1 MATPDP
7 SSDNR
12 PPEPSREGNPGYGSY
27 GNYGQGQGQ
36 GYGQGYGAYGAGNYR
51 GGNYGYG
58 NNAGY
63 GKGGAGESNPIQNY
77 LLMLRERYWWILL
90 SVLVF
95 LTLSLLNTYNVV
107 PEYRATGRLRVFRLA
122 PNINGGSSAADDN
135 FKIVSNDDF
144 FTAIEA
150 MRSANII
157 EGVSKRLTTAERKQ
171 VLEPYQAGNIFSGPL
186 TEQEVFARQR
196 GINPQRQTLVINVDF
211 THPNRDLARQVARI
225 FCESIKKYSED
236 DRLMVTNPLIEKARI
251 EIETLEDKV
260 RRLNEQKNN
269 LIKNQKL
276 LSIAK
281 DTNTLTAER
290 SVLVRDREETRKQI
304 DENEILVLVI
314 ASYEAEGRPVGDIP
328 QIRADSDVAAA
339 QTAISSSKIRVSQM
353 TETYTDQH
361 PKLVAERE
369 ALKQLERQLKEATTQ
384 AIKSRRSSLDNA
396 KARHEAILRN
406 LLAKEEEISRLQAA
420 NVDLERVDKEIRAN
434 EEFLGRMKLS
444 YEEAK
449 LRSSTSGTSTSISI
463 LDAPSVSDKPI
474 NKNYYFSAL
483 VGVGSGLLFGVV
495 LIIVIGT
502 LDDRIKSAKDVEGS
516 LGLPLIGTI
525 PRATVTSGPDR
536 ALLARQDKD
545 RIATEAVRS
554 IYSALK
560 VNPAVS
566 KARVFLVTSTRP
578 SEGKTFVATNLA
590 LLFAQHSERVLVI
603 DADLRL
609 PNVGPSLGFTGD
621 GGLSK
626 WFNSEMALDEAIV
639 RDVAPGLDV
648 LPVGLSCKN
657 PTQVINNPKFL
668 AMIEELKGR
677 YDRIFIDSP
686 PIGAVSDALHLLPKA
701 DGVIYVVRYNV
712 VNTRNA
718 VSCLSRLRDAHAPL
732 LGVVLNSMSIRMAS
746 AYTDSYDSSYRKY
759 YVDEPRG
766 SADSDSTKS

>member
-1 MATPDP
+1 MSTPEP

-12 PPEPSREGNPGYGSY
+12 PPEPARGGNRGYGSYGSY
-27 GNYGQGQGQ
+27 GNYG
-36 GYGQGYGAYGAGNYR
+36 AGN
-51 GGNYGYG
+51 GGYGYG
-58 NNAGY
+58 NY
-63 GKGGAGESNPIQNY
+63 GASSRGGAGESNPIQGY

-90 SVLVF
+90 STLVF
-95 LTLSLLNTYNVV
+95 LTLSLLNTYNTV

-122 PNINGGSSAADDN
+122 PTINGGSSAADDN

-144 FTAIEA
+144 FTAVEA

-157 EGVSKRLTTAERKQ
+157 EGVSRRLTTDERKL

-186 TEQEVFARQR
+186 TEQEVFAKQR

-211 THPNRDLARQVARI
+211 THPNRDLARQVARL
-225 FCESIKKYSED
+225 FCDSIKKYSED
-236 DRLMVTNPLIEKARI
+236 DRLMVTNPLVEKARI

-260 RRLNEQKNN
+260 RRLYEQKND
-269 LIKNQKL
+269 LIKDQKL

-281 DTNTLTAER
+281 DTNTLTTER
-290 SVLVRDREETRKQI
+290 SVLVKDREETRKQI
-304 DENEILVLVI
+304 DENEILVSVI
-314 ASYEAEGRPVGDIP
+314 ASYEKEGRPLGDIP
-328 QIRADSDVAAA
+328 QIRADSDVAAT
-339 QTAISSSKIRVSQM
+339 QTAISASKIRVSQM
-353 TETYTDQH
+353 VETYTDQH

-369 ALKQLERQLKEATTQ
+369 ALKQLDNQLKEAVGQ
-384 AIKSRRSSLDNA
+384 AIKSRRSALENA
-396 KARHEAILRN
+396 KARLEAILRN
-406 LLAKEEEISRLQAA
+406 LLAKEEEFSKLQAA
-420 NVDLERVDKEIRAN
+420 NVELERVDKDIKAS

-463 LDAPSVSDKPI
+463 LDQPSVSDKPI
-474 NKNYYFSAL
+474 NKNYYFNAL
-483 VGVGSGLLFGVV
+483 VGMGSGLLFGVV

-516 LGLPLIGTI
+516 LGLSLIGTV
-525 PRATVTSGPDR
+525 PRVANTSGPDR
-536 ALLARQDKD
+536 ALLARQDND
-545 RIATEAVRS
+545 RIATEAIRS

-578 SEGKTFVATNLA
+578 SEGKTFVVTNLA
-590 LLFAQHSERVLVI
+590 LIFAQHSERVLVI

-626 WFNSEMALDEAIV
+626 WFNAEMTLDEAIV
-639 RDVAPGLDV
+639 RDVAPGMDV

-668 AMIEELKGR
+668 AMIDELRGR

-686 PIGAVSDALHLLPKA
+686 PIGAVSDALHLLPKV
-701 DGVIYVVRYNV
+701 DGVIYVVRYNT
-712 VNTRNA
+712 VNLRNA
-718 VSCLSRLRDAHAPL
+718 TSCLARLREAQAPM
-732 LGVVLNSMSIRMAS
+732 LGVVLNAMSLRMAS
-746 AYTDSYDSSYRKY
+746 AYTDTYDSSYRKY

-766 SADSDSTKS
+766 PSGAGSAKS

>member
-1 MATPDP
+1 MPNPDP
-7 SSDNR
+7 LSDNR
-12 PPEPSREGNPGYGSY
+12 PPEPARGGNRGYGSYGSY
-27 GNYGQGQGQ
+27 GNYG
-36 GYGQGYGAYGAGNYR
+36 AGN
-51 GGNYGYG
+51 GGYGYG
-58 NNAGY
+58 NSGAYNR
-63 GKGGAGESNPIQNY
+63 GGAGEGNPIHNY
-77 LLMLRERYWWILL
+77 LLMLRERYWWVLL
-90 SVLVF
+90 STLVF
-95 LTLSLLNTYNVV
+95 LTLSLLNTYNTV

-122 PNINGGSSAADDN
+122 PTINGGSSAADDN

-144 FTAIEA
+144 FTAVEA

-157 EGVSKRLTTAERKQ
+157 EGVSKRLTADERKL
-171 VLEPYQAGNIFSGPL
+171 VLAPYQGGNIFSGPL
-186 TEQEVFARQR
+186 TDQEVFAKQR

-211 THPNRDLARQVARI
+211 THPNRDLARQVARH
-225 FCESIKKYSED
+225 FCDAIKKYSED

-260 RRLNEQKNN
+260 RRLYEQKND

-281 DTNTLTAER
+281 DTNTLTTER
-290 SVLVRDREETRKQI
+290 SVLVKDREETRKQI
-304 DENEILVLVI
+304 DENEILVSVI
-314 ASYEAEGRPVGDIP
+314 ASYEKEGRPLGDIP
-328 QIRADSDVAAA
+328 QIRADSDVAAT
-339 QTAISSSKIRVSQM
+339 QTAISASKIRVSQM
-353 TETYTDQH
+353 IETYTDQH

-369 ALKQLERQLKEATTQ
+369 ALKQLDNQLKEAVSQ
-384 AIKSRRSSLDNA
+384 AIKSRRSSLENA
-396 KARHEAILRN
+396 KARLEAILRN
-406 LLAKEEEISRLQAA
+406 LLAKEEEFSKLQAA
-420 NVDLERVDKEIRAN
+420 NVELERVDKDIKAS

-463 LDAPSVSDKPI
+463 LDQPSVSDKPI
-474 NKNYYFSAL
+474 NKNYYFNAL

-495 LIIVIGT
+495 LIVVIGT
-502 LDDRIKSAKDVEGS
+502 LDSRIKSAKDVEDS
-516 LGLPLIGTI
+516 LGLPLIGTV
-525 PRATVTSGPDR
+525 PRVANVSGPDR

-590 LLFAQHSERVLVI
+590 LIFAQHSERVLII

-626 WFNSEMALDEAIV
+626 WFNGEMSIDEAIV
-639 RDVAPGLDV
+639 HDVSPGLDV

-668 AMIEELKGR
+668 AMIDELRGR

-686 PIGAVSDALHLLPKA
+686 PIGAVSDALHLLPKI
-701 DGVIYVVRYNV
+701 DGVLYVVRYNT
-712 VNTRNA
+712 VNLRNA
-718 VSCLSRLRDAHAPL
+718 TSCLARLREAQAPL
-732 LGVVLNSMSIRMAS
+732 LGVVLNAMSLRMAS
-746 AYTDSYDSSYRKY
+746 AYTDTYDSSYRKY

-766 SADSDSTKS
+766 QSGAGSEKS

>member
-1 MATPDP
+1 MATPEP

-12 PPEPSREGNPGYGSY
+12 PPEPARGGNRGYGSYGSY
-27 GNYGQGQGQ
+27 GNYG
-36 GYGQGYGAYGAGNYR
+36 AGN
-51 GGNYGYG
+51 GGYGYG
-58 NNAGY
+58 NSGAYNR
-63 GKGGAGESNPIQNY
+63 GGAGEGNPIHNY
-77 LLMLRERYWWILL
+77 LLMLRERYWWVLL
-90 SVLVF
+90 STLVF
-95 LTLSLLNTYNVV
+95 LTLSLLNTYNTV

-122 PNINGGSSAADDN
+122 PTINGGSSAADDN

-144 FTAIEA
+144 FTAVEA

-157 EGVSKRLTTAERKQ
+157 EGVSKRLTADERKL
-171 VLEPYQAGNIFSGPL
+171 VLAPYQGGNIFSGPL
-186 TEQEVFARQR
+186 TDQEVFAKQR

-211 THPNRDLARQVARI
+211 THPNRDLARQVARH
-225 FCESIKKYSED
+225 FCDAIKKYSED

-260 RRLNEQKNN
+260 RRLYEQKND

-281 DTNTLTAER
+281 DTNTLTTER
-290 SVLVRDREETRKQI
+290 SVLVKDREETRKQI
-304 DENEILVLVI
+304 DENEILVSVI
-314 ASYEAEGRPVGDIP
+314 ASYEKEGRPLGDIP
-328 QIRADSDVAAA
+328 QIRADSDVAAT
-339 QTAISSSKIRVSQM
+339 QTAISASKIRVSQM
-353 TETYTDQH
+353 IETYTDQH

-369 ALKQLERQLKEATTQ
+369 ALKQLDNQLKEAVSQ
-384 AIKSRRSSLDNA
+384 AIKSRRSSLENA
-396 KARHEAILRN
+396 KARLEAILRN
-406 LLAKEEEISRLQAA
+406 LLAKEEEFSKLQAA
-420 NVDLERVDKEIRAN
+420 NVELERVDKDIKAS

-463 LDAPSVSDKPI
+463 LDQPSVSDKPI
-474 NKNYYFSAL
+474 NKNYYFNAL

-495 LIIVIGT
+495 LIVVIGT
-502 LDDRIKSAKDVEGS
+502 LDSRIKSAKDVEDS
-516 LGLPLIGTI
+516 LGLPLIGTV
-525 PRATVTSGPDR
+525 PRVANVSGPDR

-590 LLFAQHSERVLVI
+590 LIFAQHSERVLII

-626 WFNSEMALDEAIV
+626 WFNGEMSIDEAIV
-639 RDVAPGLDV
+639 HDVASGLDV

-657 PTQVINNPKFL
+657 PTQVINNPKVL
-668 AMIEELKGR
+668 AMIDELRGR

-686 PIGAVSDALHLLPKA
+686 PIGAVSDALHLLPKI
-701 DGVIYVVRYNV
+701 DGVLYVVRYNT
-712 VNTRNA
+712 VNLRNA
-718 VSCLSRLRDAHAPL
+718 TSCLARLREAQAPL
-732 LGVVLNSMSIRMAS
+732 LGVVLNAMSLRMAS
-746 AYTDSYDSSYRKY
+746 AYTDTYDSSYRKY

-766 SADSDSTKS
+766 QSDAGSAKS

>member
-1 MATPDP
+1 MATPEP

-12 PPEPSREGNPGYGSY
+12 PPEPARGGNRGYGSYGSY
-27 GNYGQGQGQ
+27 GNYG
-36 GYGQGYGAYGAGNYR
+36 AGN
-51 GGNYGYG
+51 GGYGYG
-58 NNAGY
+58 NYGGY
-63 GKGGAGESNPIQNY
+63 ARGGVGEGNPIYNY

-90 SVLVF
+90 SALVF
-95 LTLSLLNTYNVV
+95 LTLALLNTYNTT

-122 PNINGGSSAADDN
+122 PTINGGSSAADDN

-144 FTAIEA
+144 FTAVEA

-157 EGVSKRLTTAERKQ
+157 EGVSKRLTTAERKK

-186 TEQEVFARQR
+186 TEQEVFAKQR
-196 GINPQRQTLVINVDF
+196 GINPQRQTLVINIDF
-211 THPNRDLARQVARI
+211 THPNRDLARQVARL
-225 FCESIKKYSED
+225 FCESIQKYSED
-236 DRLMVTNPLIEKARI
+236 DRLMVTNPLVEKARI

-260 RRLNEQKNN
+260 RRLYEQKND

-281 DTNTLTAER
+281 DTNTLTTER
-290 SVLVRDREETRKQI
+290 SVLVKDREETRKQI
-304 DENEILVLVI
+304 DENEILVSVI
-314 ASYEAEGRPVGDIP
+314 ASYEKEGRPLGDIP

-339 QTAISSSKIRVSQM
+339 QTAISASKIRISQM

-369 ALKQLERQLKEATTQ
+369 GLKQLEHQLKEAVVQ
-384 AIKSRRSSLDNA
+384 AIKSRRSALENA

-406 LLAKEEEISRLQAA
+406 LVTKEEEISKLQAA
-420 NVDLERVDKEIRAN
+420 NVDLERVDKDIKAN

-449 LRSSTSGTSTSISI
+449 LRSSTSGTSTSVRI

-474 NKNYYFSAL
+474 NKNYYFNAL
-483 VGVGSGLLFGVV
+483 VGAGAGLLFGIV
-495 LIIVIGT
+495 LIVVIGT
-502 LDDRIKSAKDVEGS
+502 LDDRVKSARDVEGS
-516 LGLPLIGTI
+516 LGLPLIGTV
-525 PRATVTSGPDR
+525 PRVSATSGPDR

-590 LLFAQHSERVLVI
+590 LIFAQHAERVLVI

-626 WFNSEMALDEAIV
+626 WFNSEMTLDEAIV
-639 RDVAPGLDV
+639 RDVAPGLDI

-657 PTQVINNPKFL
+657 PTQVINNPRFL
-668 AMIEELKGR
+668 AMIDGLKER

-686 PIGAVSDALHLLPKA
+686 PIGAVSDALHLLPKV
-701 DGVIYVVRYNV
+701 DGVLYVVRYNA
-712 VNTRNA
+712 VNQRNA
-718 VSCLSRLRDAHAPL
+718 VSCLARLREAQAPL
-732 LGVVLNSMSIRMAS
+732 LGVILNAMSLRMAS
-746 AYTDSYDSSYRKY
+746 AYTDSYDPSYRKY

-766 SADSDSTKS
+766 PAAPDSTKS

>member
-1 MATPDP
+1 MSTPEP

-12 PPEPSREGNPGYGSY
+12 PPEPARGGNRGYGSYGSY
-27 GNYGQGQGQ
+27 GNYG
-36 GYGQGYGAYGAGNYR
+36 AGN
-51 GGNYGYG
+51 GGYGYG
-58 NNAGY
+58 NY
-63 GKGGAGESNPIQNY
+63 GASSRGGAGESNPIQAY

-90 SVLVF
+90 STLVF
-95 LTLSLLNTYNVV
+95 LTLSLLNTYNTV

-122 PNINGGSSAADDN
+122 PTINGGSSAADDN

-144 FTAIEA
+144 FTAVEA

-157 EGVSKRLTTAERKQ
+157 EGVSRRLTTDERKL

-186 TEQEVFARQR
+186 TEQEVFAKQR

-211 THPNRDLARQVARI
+211 THPNRDLARQVARL
-225 FCESIKKYSED
+225 FCDSIKKYSED
-236 DRLMVTNPLIEKARI
+236 DRLMVTNPLVEKARI

-260 RRLNEQKNN
+260 RRLYEQKND

-281 DTNTLTAER
+281 DTNTLTTER
-290 SVLVRDREETRKQI
+290 SVLVKDREETRKQI
-304 DENEILVLVI
+304 DENEILVSVI
-314 ASYEAEGRPVGDIP
+314 ASYEKEGRPLGDIP
-328 QIRADSDVAAA
+328 QIRADSDVAAT
-339 QTAISSSKIRVSQM
+339 QTAISASKIRISQM

-369 ALKQLERQLKEATTQ
+369 ALKQLDYQLKEAITQ
-384 AIKSRRSSLDNA
+384 AIKSRRSSLENA
-396 KARHEAILRN
+396 KARLEAILRN
-406 LLAKEEEISRLQAA
+406 LLAKEEEFSKLQAA
-420 NVDLERVDKEIRAN
+420 NVELERVDKDIKAS

-463 LDAPSVSDKPI
+463 LDQPSVSDKPI
-474 NKNYYFSAL
+474 NKNYYFNAL
-483 VGVGSGLLFGVV
+483 VGIGSGLLFGVV

-516 LGLPLIGTI
+516 LGLSLIGTV
-525 PRATVTSGPDR
+525 PRVANTSGPDR
-536 ALLARQDKD
+536 ALLARQDND
-545 RIATEAVRS
+545 RIATEAIRS

-578 SEGKTFVATNLA
+578 SEGKTFVVTNLA
-590 LLFAQHSERVLVI
+590 LIFAQHSERVLVI

-626 WFNSEMALDEAIV
+626 WFNAEMTLDEAIV
-639 RDVAPGLDV
+639 RDVAPGMDV

-668 AMIEELKGR
+668 AMIDELRGR

-686 PIGAVSDALHLLPKA
+686 PIGAVSDALHLLPKV
-701 DGVIYVVRYNV
+701 DGVIYVVRYNT
-712 VNTRNA
+712 VNLRNA
-718 VSCLSRLRDAHAPL
+718 TSCLARLREAQAPM
-732 LGVVLNSMSIRMAS
+732 LGVVLNAMSLRMAS
-746 AYTDSYDSSYRKY
+746 AYTDTYDSSYRKY
-759 YVDEPRG
+759 YVDEPSSRSG
-766 SADSDSTKS
+766 AGPKNS

>member
-1 MATPDP
+1 MSTPEP

-12 PPEPSREGNPGYGSY
+12 PPEPARGGNRGYGSYGSY
-27 GNYGQGQGQ
+27 GNYG
-36 GYGQGYGAYGAGNYR
+36 AGN
-51 GGNYGYG
+51 GGYGYG
-58 NNAGY
+58 NY
-63 GKGGAGESNPIQNY
+63 GASSRGGAGESNPIQAY

-90 SVLVF
+90 STLVF
-95 LTLSLLNTYNVV
+95 LTLSLLNTYNTV

-122 PNINGGSSAADDN
+122 PTINGGSSAADDN

-144 FTAIEA
+144 FTAVEA

-157 EGVSKRLTTAERKQ
+157 EGVSRRLTTDERKL

-186 TEQEVFARQR
+186 TEQEVFAKQR

-211 THPNRDLARQVARI
+211 THPNRDLARQVARL
-225 FCESIKKYSED
+225 FCDSIKKYSED
-236 DRLMVTNPLIEKARI
+236 DRLMVTNPLVEKARI

-260 RRLNEQKNN
+260 RRLYEQKND

-281 DTNTLTAER
+281 DTNTLTTER
-290 SVLVRDREETRKQI
+290 SVLVKDREETRKQI
-304 DENEILVLVI
+304 DENEILVSVI
-314 ASYEAEGRPVGDIP
+314 ASYEKEGRPLGDIP
-328 QIRADSDVAAA
+328 QIRADSDVAAT
-339 QTAISSSKIRVSQM
+339 QTAISASKIRVSQM
-353 TETYTDQH
+353 IETYTDQH

-369 ALKQLERQLKEATTQ
+369 ALKQLDNQLKEAVGQ
-384 AIKSRRSSLDNA
+384 AIKSRRSSLENA
-396 KARHEAILRN
+396 KARLEAILRN
-406 LLAKEEEISRLQAA
+406 LLAKEEEFSKLQAA
-420 NVDLERVDKEIRAN
+420 NVELERVDKDIKAS

-463 LDAPSVSDKPI
+463 LDQPSVSDKPI
-474 NKNYYFSAL
+474 NKNYYFNAL
-483 VGVGSGLLFGVV
+483 VGIGSGLLFGVV

-516 LGLPLIGTI
+516 LGLSLIGTV
-525 PRATVTSGPDR
+525 PRVANTSGPDR
-536 ALLARQDKD
+536 ALLARQDND
-545 RIATEAVRS
+545 RIATEAIRS

-578 SEGKTFVATNLA
+578 SEGKTFVVTNLA
-590 LLFAQHSERVLVI
+590 LIFAQHSERVLVI

-626 WFNSEMALDEAIV
+626 WFNAEMTLDEAIV
-639 RDVAPGLDV
+639 RDVAPGMDV

-668 AMIEELKGR
+668 AMIDELRGR

-686 PIGAVSDALHLLPKA
+686 PIGAVSDALHLLPKV
-701 DGVIYVVRYNV
+701 DGVIYVVRYNT
-712 VNTRNA
+712 VNLRNA
-718 VSCLSRLRDAHAPL
+718 TSCLARLREAQAPM
-732 LGVVLNSMSIRMAS
+732 LGVVLNAMSLRMAS
-746 AYTDSYDSSYRKY
+746 AYTDTYDSSYRKY
-759 YVDEPRG
+759 YVDEPSSRSG
-766 SADSDSTKS
+766 AGPKNS

>member
-1 MATPDP
+1 MSTPEP

-12 PPEPSREGNPGYGSY
+12 PPEPARGGNRGYGSYGSY
-27 GNYGQGQGQ
+27 GNYG
-36 GYGQGYGAYGAGNYR
+36 AGN
-51 GGNYGYG
+51 GGYGYG
-58 NNAGY
+58 NY
-63 GKGGAGESNPIQNY
+63 GASSRGGAGESNPIQGY

-90 SVLVF
+90 STLVF
-95 LTLSLLNTYNVV
+95 LTLSLLHTYNTV

-122 PNINGGSSAADDN
+122 PTINGGSSAADDN

-144 FTAIEA
+144 FTAVEA

-157 EGVSKRLTTAERKQ
+157 EGVSRRLTTDERKL

-186 TEQEVFARQR
+186 TEQEVFAKQR

-211 THPNRDLARQVARI
+211 THPNRDLARQVARL
-225 FCESIKKYSED
+225 FCDSIKKYSED
-236 DRLMVTNPLIEKARI
+236 DRLMVTNPLVEKARI

-260 RRLNEQKNN
+260 RRLYEQKND

-281 DTNTLTAER
+281 DTNTLTTER
-290 SVLVRDREETRKQI
+290 SVLVKDREETRKQI
-304 DENEILVLVI
+304 DENEILVSVI
-314 ASYEAEGRPVGDIP
+314 ASYEKEGRPLGDIP
-328 QIRADSDVAAA
+328 QIRADSDVAAT
-339 QTAISSSKIRVSQM
+339 QTAISASKIRVSQM
-353 TETYTDQH
+353 IETYTDQH

-369 ALKQLERQLKEATTQ
+369 ALKQLDNQLKEAVGQ
-384 AIKSRRSSLDNA
+384 AIKSRRSSLENA
-396 KARHEAILRN
+396 KARLEAILRN
-406 LLAKEEEISRLQAA
+406 LLAKEEEFSKLQAA
-420 NVDLERVDKEIRAN
+420 NVELERVDKDIKAS

-463 LDAPSVSDKPI
+463 LDQPSVSDKPI
-474 NKNYYFSAL
+474 NKNYYFNAL
-483 VGVGSGLLFGVV
+483 VGIGSGLLFGVV

-516 LGLPLIGTI
+516 LGLSLIGTV
-525 PRATVTSGPDR
+525 PRVANTSGPDR
-536 ALLARQDKD
+536 ALLARQDND
-545 RIATEAVRS
+545 RIATEAIRS

-578 SEGKTFVATNLA
+578 SEGKTFVVTNLA
-590 LLFAQHSERVLVI
+590 LIFAQHSERVLVI

-626 WFNSEMALDEAIV
+626 WFNAEMTLDEAIV
-639 RDVAPGLDV
+639 RDVAPGMDV

-668 AMIEELKGR
+668 AMIDELRGR

-686 PIGAVSDALHLLPKA
+686 PIGAVSDALHLLPKV
-701 DGVIYVVRYNV
+701 DGVIYVVRYNT
-712 VNTRNA
+712 VNLRNA
-718 VSCLSRLRDAHAPL
+718 TSCLARLREAQAPM
-732 LGVVLNSMSIRMAS
+732 LGVVLNAMSLRMAS
-746 AYTDSYDSSYRKY
+746 AYTDTYDSSYRKY
-759 YVDEPRG
+759 YVDEPSSRSG
-766 SADSDSTKS
+766 AGPKNS

>member
-1 MATPDP
+1 MATPEP

-12 PPEPSREGNPGYGSY
+12 PPEPARGANRGYGSY
-27 GNYGQGQGQ
+27 G
-36 GYGQGYGAYGAGNYR
+36 GYGQGYGAYGAG
-51 GGNYGYG
+51 YGAYG
-58 NNAGY
+58 AYNR
-63 GKGGAGESNPIQNY
+63 GGAGEGNPIQNY
-77 LLMLRERYWWILL
+77 LLMLKERYWWILL
-90 SVLVF
+90 STLVF
-95 LTLSLLNTYNVV
+95 LTLALLNTYNTV

-122 PNINGGSSAADDN
+122 PTINGGSSAADDN

-144 FTAIEA
+144 FTAVEA

-157 EGVSKRLTTAERKQ
+157 EGVSKRLTSAELSE
-171 VLEPYQAGNIFSGPL
+171 VLKPYQAGNIFSGPL
-186 TEQEVFARQR
+186 TPQEVFAKQR

-211 THPNRDLARQVARI
+211 THPNRDLARQVARL
-225 FCESIKKYSED
+225 FCESIKKFSED
-236 DRLMVTNPLIEKARI
+236 DRLMVTNPLVEKARI

-260 RRLNEQKNN
+260 RRLYEQKND

-281 DTNTLTAER
+281 DTNTLTTER
-290 SVLVRDREETRKQI
+290 SVLVKDREETRKQI
-304 DENEILVLVI
+304 DENEILVSVI
-314 ASYEAEGRPVGDIP
+314 ASYEKESRPLGDIP

-339 QTAISSSKIRVSQM
+339 QTAISASKIRISQM

-369 ALKQLERQLKEATTQ
+369 ALKQLEKQLQDAIVQ
-384 AIKSRRSSLDNA
+384 AIKSRRSALENA

-406 LLAKEEEISRLQAA
+406 LAAKEEEISKLQAA
-420 NVDLERVDKEIRAN
+420 NVELERVDKDVKSS

-474 NKNYYFSAL
+474 NKNYYFNAL
-483 VGVGSGLLFGVV
+483 VGVGSGMLFGIV
-495 LIIVIGT
+495 LIVVIGT

-516 LGLPLIGTI
+516 LGLPLIGTV
-525 PRATVTSGPDR
+525 PRVANTSGPDR
-536 ALLARQDKD
+536 ALLARQEKD

-578 SEGKTFVATNLA
+578 SEGKTFVTTNLA
-590 LLFAQHSERVLVI
+590 LIFAQHSERVLVI

-626 WFNSEMALDEAIV
+626 WFNSEMTLDEAIV
-639 RDVAPGLDV
+639 HDVAPGLDV

-668 AMIEELKGR
+668 AMIEGLRER

-686 PIGAVSDALHLLPKA
+686 PIGAVSDALHLLPKV
-701 DGVIYVVRYNV
+701 DGVLYVVRYNT
-712 VNTRNA
+712 VNLRNA
-718 VSCLSRLRDAHAPL
+718 TSCLARLREAQAPL
-732 LGVVLNSMSIRMAS
+732 LGVILNAMSLRMAS
-746 AYTDSYDSSYRKY
+746 AYTDTYDSSYRKY

-766 SADSDSTKS
+766 SSASDSTKP

>member
-1 MATPDP
+1 MATPEP

-12 PPEPSREGNPGYGSY
+12 PPEPGRGGNRGYGSY
-27 GNYGQGQGQ
+27 GAYGQGYGY
-36 GYGQGYGAYGAGNYR
+36 GAYGQGYGAYGR
-51 GGNYGYG
+51 G
-58 NNAGY
+58 A
-63 GKGGAGESNPIQNY
+63 AGEGNPLHNY

-90 SVLVF
+90 SSLVF
-95 LTLSLLNTYNVV
+95 LTLALLNTYNTV
-107 PEYRATGRLRVFRLA
+107 PEYRATGRLQVFRLA
-122 PNINGGSSAADDN
+122 PTINGGSSAADDN

-144 FTAIEA
+144 FTAVEV

-157 EGVSKRLTTAERKQ
+157 EGVSRRLTAAELKQ
-171 VLEPYQAGNIFSGPL
+171 VLDPYQAGNVFSGPL
-186 TEQEVFARQR
+186 TPQEVFAKQR

-211 THPNRDLARQVARI
+211 THPNRDLSRQVARL
-225 FCESIKKYSED
+225 FCESIQKYSED
-236 DRLMVTNPLIEKARI
+236 YRLTVTNPLVEKARI

-260 RRLNEQKNN
+260 RRLYEQKNE
-269 LIKNQKL
+269 LIKSQKL

-290 SVLVRDREETRKQI
+290 SVLVKDREETRKQI
-304 DENEILVLVI
+304 DENEILVSVI
-314 ASYEAEGRPVGDIP
+314 ASYEKEGRPLGDIP
-328 QIRADSDVAAA
+328 QIRADGDVAAA
-339 QTAISSSKIRVSQM
+339 QTAISASRIRISQM

-369 ALKQLERQLKEATTQ
+369 ALNQLDKQLKEAVAQ
-384 AIKSRRSSLDNA
+384 AIKSRRSSLENA

-406 LLAKEEEISRLQAA
+406 LAAKEEEISKLQAA
-420 NVDLERVDKEIRAN
+420 NVELERVDKDIKAS

-449 LRSSTSGTSTSISI
+449 LRSSTSGTSTSVRI
-463 LDAPSVSDKPI
+463 LDTPSVSDKPI
-474 NKNYYFSAL
+474 NKNYYFNAL
-483 VGVGSGLLFGVV
+483 VGLGSGLLFGIV
-495 LIIVIGT
+495 LIVVIGT

-516 LGLPLIGTI
+516 LGLPLIGTV
-525 PRATVTSGPDR
+525 PRVANTSGPDR
-536 ALLARQDKD
+536 ALLARQEKD

-554 IYSALK
+554 IYSSLK

-590 LLFAQHSERVLVI
+590 LIFAQHAERVLVI

-626 WFNSEMALDEAIV
+626 WFNAEMTLDEAIV

-668 AMIEELKGR
+668 AMIEGLRER

-686 PIGAVSDALHLLPKA
+686 PIGAVSDALHLLPRV
-701 DGVIYVVRYNV
+701 DGVLYVVRYNA
-712 VNTRNA
+712 VNLRNA
-718 VSCLSRLRDAHAPL
+718 TACLARLREAQAPL
-732 LGVVLNSMSIRMAS
+732 LGVVLNAMSLRMAS

-759 YVDEPRG
+759 YVDEPGAAGPAAPR
-766 SADSDSTKS
+766 S

>member
-1 MATPDP
+1 MATPEP

-12 PPEPSREGNPGYGSY
+12 PPEPARGGNRGYGSYGSY
-27 GNYGQGQGQ
+27 GNYG
-36 GYGQGYGAYGAGNYR
+36 AGN
-51 GGNYGYG
+51 GGYGYG
-58 NNAGY
+58 NYGGY
-63 GKGGAGESNPIQNY
+63 ARGGAGEGNPIYNY

-90 SVLVF
+90 SALVF
-95 LTLSLLNTYNVV
+95 LTLALLNTYNTT

-122 PNINGGSSAADDN
+122 PTINGGSSAADDN

-144 FTAIEA
+144 FTAVEA

-157 EGVSKRLTTAERKQ
+157 EGVSKRLTTAERKK

-186 TEQEVFARQR
+186 TEQEVFAKQR
-196 GINPQRQTLVINVDF
+196 GINPQRQTLVINIDF
-211 THPNRDLARQVARI
+211 THPNRDLARQVARL
-225 FCESIKKYSED
+225 FCESIQKYSED
-236 DRLMVTNPLIEKARI
+236 DRLMVTNPLVEKARI

-260 RRLNEQKNN
+260 RRLYEQKND

-281 DTNTLTAER
+281 DTNTLTTER
-290 SVLVRDREETRKQI
+290 SVLVKDREETRKQI
-304 DENEILVLVI
+304 DENEILVSVI
-314 ASYEAEGRPVGDIP
+314 ASYEKEGRPLGDIP

-339 QTAISSSKIRVSQM
+339 QTAISASKIRISQM

-369 ALKQLERQLKEATTQ
+369 GLKQLEHQLKEAVVQ
-384 AIKSRRSSLDNA
+384 AIKSRRSALENA
-396 KARHEAILRN
+396 KARHGAILRN
-406 LLAKEEEISRLQAA
+406 LVTKEEEISKLQAA
-420 NVDLERVDKEIRAN
+420 NVDLERVDKDIKAN

-449 LRSSTSGTSTSISI
+449 LRSSTSGTSTSVRI

-474 NKNYYFSAL
+474 NKNYYFNAL
-483 VGVGSGLLFGVV
+483 VGAGAGLLFGIV
-495 LIIVIGT
+495 LIVVIGT
-502 LDDRIKSAKDVEGS
+502 LDDRVKSARDVEGS
-516 LGLPLIGTI
+516 LGLPLIGTV
-525 PRATVTSGPDR
+525 PRVSATSGPDR

-590 LLFAQHSERVLVI
+590 LIFAQHAERVLVI

-626 WFNSEMALDEAIV
+626 WFNSEMTLDEAIV

-657 PTQVINNPKFL
+657 PTQVINNPRFL
-668 AMIEELKGR
+668 AMIDGLKER

-686 PIGAVSDALHLLPKA
+686 PIGAVSDALHLLPKV
-701 DGVIYVVRYNV
+701 DGVLYVVRYNA
-712 VNTRNA
+712 VNQRNA
-718 VSCLSRLRDAHAPL
+718 VSCLARLREAQAPL
-732 LGVVLNSMSIRMAS
+732 LGVILNAMSLRMAS

-766 SADSDSTKS
+766 PAAPDSTKS

>member
-1 MATPDP
+1 MPNPDP
-7 SSDNR
+7 LSDNR
-12 PPEPSREGNPGYGSY
+12 PPEPARGGNRGYGSYGSY
-27 GNYGQGQGQ
+27 GNYG
-36 GYGQGYGAYGAGNYR
+36 AGN
-51 GGNYGYG
+51 GGYGYG
-58 NNAGY
+58 NSGAYNR
-63 GKGGAGESNPIQNY
+63 GGAGEGNPIHNY
-77 LLMLRERYWWILL
+77 LLMLRERYWWVLL
-90 SVLVF
+90 STLVF
-95 LTLSLLNTYNVV
+95 LTLSLLNTYNTV

-122 PNINGGSSAADDN
+122 PTINGGSSAADDN

-144 FTAIEA
+144 FTAVEA

-157 EGVSKRLTTAERKQ
+157 EGVSKRLTADERKL
-171 VLEPYQAGNIFSGPL
+171 VLAPYQGGNIFSGPL
-186 TEQEVFARQR
+186 TDQEVFAKQR

-211 THPNRDLARQVARI
+211 THPNRDLARQVARH
-225 FCESIKKYSED
+225 FCDAIKKYSED

-260 RRLNEQKNN
+260 RRLYEQKND

-281 DTNTLTAER
+281 DTNTLTTER
-290 SVLVRDREETRKQI
+290 SVLVKDREETRKQI
-304 DENEILVLVI
+304 DENEILVSVI
-314 ASYEAEGRPVGDIP
+314 ASYEKEGRPLGDIP
-328 QIRADSDVAAA
+328 QIRADSDVAAT
-339 QTAISSSKIRVSQM
+339 QTAISASKIRVSQM
-353 TETYTDQH
+353 IETYTDQH

-369 ALKQLERQLKEATTQ
+369 ALKQLDNQLKEAVSQ
-384 AIKSRRSSLDNA
+384 AIKSRRSSLENA
-396 KARHEAILRN
+396 KARLEAILRN
-406 LLAKEEEISRLQAA
+406 LFAKEEEFSKLQAA
-420 NVDLERVDKEIRAN
+420 NVELERVDKDIKAS

-463 LDAPSVSDKPI
+463 LDQPSVSDKPI
-474 NKNYYFSAL
+474 NKNYYFNAL

-495 LIIVIGT
+495 LIVVIGT
-502 LDDRIKSAKDVEGS
+502 LDSRIKSAKDVEDS
-516 LGLPLIGTI
+516 LGLPLIGTV
-525 PRATVTSGPDR
+525 PRVANVSGPDR

-590 LLFAQHSERVLVI
+590 LIFAQHSERVLII

-626 WFNSEMALDEAIV
+626 WFNGEMSIDEAIV
-639 RDVAPGLDV
+639 HDVSPGLDV

-668 AMIEELKGR
+668 AMIDELRGR

-686 PIGAVSDALHLLPKA
+686 PIGAVSDALHLLPKI
-701 DGVIYVVRYNV
+701 DGVLYVVRYNT
-712 VNTRNA
+712 VNLRNA
-718 VSCLSRLRDAHAPL
+718 TSCLARLREAQAPL
-732 LGVVLNSMSIRMAS
+732 LGVVLNAMSLRMAS
-746 AYTDSYDSSYRKY
+746 AYTDTYDSSYRKY

-766 SADSDSTKS
+766 QSDAGSAKS

>member
-1 MATPDP
+1 MANPEP

-12 PPEPSREGNPGYGSY
+12 PPEPARGGNRGYGSYGSY
-27 GNYGQGQGQ
+27 GNYG
-36 GYGQGYGAYGAGNYR
+36 AGN
-51 GGNYGYG
+51 GGYGYG
-58 NNAGY
+58 NY
-63 GKGGAGESNPIQNY
+63 GAYNRGGAGEGNPIHNY
-77 LLMLRERYWWILL
+77 LLMLRERYWWVLL
-90 SVLVF
+90 STLVF
-95 LTLSLLNTYNVV
+95 LTLSLLNTYNTV

-122 PNINGGSSAADDN
+122 PTINGGSSAADDN

-144 FTAIEA
+144 FTAVEA

-157 EGVSKRLTTAERKQ
+157 EGVSKRLTAAERKL
-171 VLEPYQAGNIFSGPL
+171 VLEPYQSGNIFSGPL
-186 TEQEVFARQR
+186 TDQEVFAKQR
-196 GINPQRQTLVINVDF
+196 GITPQRQTLVINVDF
-211 THPNRDLARQVARI
+211 THPNRDLARQVARL
-225 FCESIKKYSED
+225 FCDSIKKYSED
-236 DRLMVTNPLIEKARI
+236 DRLMVTNPLVEKARI

-260 RRLNEQKNN
+260 RRLYEQKND

-281 DTNTLTAER
+281 DTNTLTTER
-290 SVLVRDREETRKQI
+290 SVLVKDREETRKQI
-304 DENEILVLVI
+304 DENEILVSVI
-314 ASYEAEGRPVGDIP
+314 ASYEKESRPLGDIP

-339 QTAISSSKIRVSQM
+339 QTAISASKIRVSQM

-369 ALKQLERQLKEATTQ
+369 ALKQLDFQLKEAVVQ
-384 AIKSRRSSLDNA
+384 AIKSRRSSLENA
-396 KARHEAILRN
+396 KARLEAILRN
-406 LLAKEEEISRLQAA
+406 LLAKEEEFSKLQAA
-420 NVDLERVDKEIRAN
+420 NVELERVDKDIKAS

-474 NKNYYFSAL
+474 NKNYYFNAL
-483 VGVGSGLLFGVV
+483 VGMGSGLLFGIV

-516 LGLPLIGTI
+516 LGLPLIGTV
-525 PRATVTSGPDR
+525 PRVANASGPDR
-536 ALLARQDKD
+536 ALLARQDND

-590 LLFAQHSERVLVI
+590 LIFAQHSERVLVI

-626 WFNSEMALDEAIV
+626 WFNAEMSLDEAIV

-668 AMIEELKGR
+668 AMIDELRGR

-686 PIGAVSDALHLLPKA
+686 PIGAVSDALHLLPKV
-701 DGVIYVVRYNV
+701 DGVIYVVRYNT
-712 VNTRNA
+712 VNLRNA
-718 VSCLSRLRDAHAPL
+718 TSCLARLREAQAPMF
-732 LGVVLNSMSIRMAS
+732 GVVLNAMSLRMAS
-746 AYTDSYDSSYRKY
+746 AYTDTYDSSYRKY
-759 YVDEPRG
+759 YVDEPRSQSGSG
-766 SADSDSTKS
+766 SAKP

>member
-1 MATPDP
+1 MSTPEP

-12 PPEPSREGNPGYGSY
+12 PPEPARGGNRGYGSYGSY
-27 GNYGQGQGQ
+27 GNYG
-36 GYGQGYGAYGAGNYR
+36 AGN
-51 GGNYGYG
+51 GGYGYG
-58 NNAGY
+58 NY
-63 GKGGAGESNPIQNY
+63 GASSRGGAGESNPIQGY

-90 SVLVF
+90 STLVF
-95 LTLSLLNTYNVV
+95 LTLSLLNTYNTV

-122 PNINGGSSAADDN
+122 PTINGGSSAADDN

-144 FTAIEA
+144 FTAVEA

-157 EGVSKRLTTAERKQ
+157 EGVSRRLTTDERKL

-186 TEQEVFARQR
+186 TEQEVFAKQR

-211 THPNRDLARQVARI
+211 THPNRDLARQVARL
-225 FCESIKKYSED
+225 FCDSIKKYSED
-236 DRLMVTNPLIEKARI
+236 DRLMVTNPLVEKARI

-260 RRLNEQKNN
+260 RRLYEQKND

-281 DTNTLTAER
+281 DTNTLTTER
-290 SVLVRDREETRKQI
+290 SVLVKDREETRKQI
-304 DENEILVLVI
+304 DENEILVSVI
-314 ASYEAEGRPVGDIP
+314 ASYEKEGRPLGDIP
-328 QIRADSDVAAA
+328 QIRADSDVAAT
-339 QTAISSSKIRVSQM
+339 QTAISASKIRVSQM
-353 TETYTDQH
+353 IETYTDQH

-369 ALKQLERQLKEATTQ
+369 ALKQLDNQLKEAVGQ
-384 AIKSRRSSLDNA
+384 AIKSRRSSLENA
-396 KARHEAILRN
+396 KARLEAILRN
-406 LLAKEEEISRLQAA
+406 LLAKEEEFSKLQAA
-420 NVDLERVDKEIRAN
+420 NVELERVDKDIKAS

-463 LDAPSVSDKPI
+463 LDQPSVSDKPI
-474 NKNYYFSAL
+474 NKNYYFNAL
-483 VGVGSGLLFGVV
+483 VGIGSGLLFGVV

-516 LGLPLIGTI
+516 LGLSLIGTV
-525 PRATVTSGPDR
+525 PRVANTSGPDR
-536 ALLARQDKD
+536 ALLARQDND
-545 RIATEAVRS
+545 RIATEAIRS

-578 SEGKTFVATNLA
+578 SEGKTFVVTNLA
-590 LLFAQHSERVLVI
+590 LIFAQHSERVLVI

-626 WFNSEMALDEAIV
+626 WFNAEMTLDEAIV
-639 RDVAPGLDV
+639 RDVAPGMDV

-668 AMIEELKGR
+668 AMIDELRGR

-686 PIGAVSDALHLLPKA
+686 PIGAVSDALHLLPKV
-701 DGVIYVVRYNV
+701 DGVIYVVRYNT
-712 VNTRNA
+712 VNLRNA
-718 VSCLSRLRDAHAPL
+718 TSCLARLREAQAPM
-732 LGVVLNSMSIRMAS
+732 LGVVLNAMSLRMAS
-746 AYTDSYDSSYRKY
+746 AYTDTYDSSYRKY
-759 YVDEPRG
+759 YVDEPSSRSG
-766 SADSDSTKS
+766 AGPKNS

>member
-1 MATPDP
+1 MANPEP

-12 PPEPSREGNPGYGSY
+12 PPEPARGGNRGYGSYGSY
-27 GNYGQGQGQ
+27 GNYG
-36 GYGQGYGAYGAGNYR
+36 AGN
-51 GGNYGYG
+51 GGYGYG
-58 NNAGY
+58 NY
-63 GKGGAGESNPIQNY
+63 GAYNRGGAGEGNPIHNY
-77 LLMLRERYWWILL
+77 LLMLRERYWWVLL
-90 SVLVF
+90 STLVF
-95 LTLSLLNTYNVV
+95 LTLSLLNTYNTV

-122 PNINGGSSAADDN
+122 PTINGGSSAADDN

-144 FTAIEA
+144 FTAVEA

-157 EGVSKRLTTAERKQ
+157 EGVSKRLTAAERKL
-171 VLEPYQAGNIFSGPL
+171 VLEPYQSGNIFSGPL
-186 TEQEVFARQR
+186 TDQEVFAKQR
-196 GINPQRQTLVINVDF
+196 GITPQRQTLVINVDF
-211 THPNRDLARQVARI
+211 THPNRDLARQVARH
-225 FCESIKKYSED
+225 FCDAIKKYSED

-260 RRLNEQKNN
+260 RRLYEQKND

-281 DTNTLTAER
+281 DTNTLTTER
-290 SVLVRDREETRKQI
+290 SVLVKDREETRKQI
-304 DENEILVLVI
+304 DENEILVSVI
-314 ASYEAEGRPVGDIP
+314 ASYEKESRPLGDIP

-339 QTAISSSKIRVSQM
+339 QTAISASKIRVSQM

-369 ALKQLERQLKEATTQ
+369 ALKQLDFQLKEAVVQ
-384 AIKSRRSSLDNA
+384 AIKSRRSSLENA
-396 KARHEAILRN
+396 KARLEAILRN
-406 LLAKEEEISRLQAA
+406 LLAKEEEFSKLQAA
-420 NVDLERVDKEIRAN
+420 NVELERVDKDIKAS

-474 NKNYYFSAL
+474 NKNYYFNAL
-483 VGVGSGLLFGVV
+483 VGMGSGLLFGIV

-516 LGLPLIGTI
+516 LGLPLIGTV
-525 PRATVTSGPDR
+525 PRVANASGPDR
-536 ALLARQDKD
+536 ALLARQDND

-590 LLFAQHSERVLVI
+590 LIFAQHSERVLVI

-626 WFNSEMALDEAIV
+626 WFNAEMSLDEAIV

-668 AMIEELKGR
+668 AMIDELRGR

-686 PIGAVSDALHLLPKA
+686 PIGAVSDALHLLPKV
-701 DGVIYVVRYNV
+701 DGVIYVVRYNT
-712 VNTRNA
+712 VNLRNA
-718 VSCLSRLRDAHAPL
+718 TSCLARLREAQAPMF
-732 LGVVLNSMSIRMAS
+732 GVVLNAMSLRMAS
-746 AYTDSYDSSYRKY
+746 AYTDTYDSSYRKY
-759 YVDEPRG
+759 YVDEPRSQSGSG
-766 SADSDSTKS
+766 SAKP

>member
-1 MATPDP
+1 MSTPEP

-12 PPEPSREGNPGYGSY
+12 PPEPARSGNRGYGSYGSY
-27 GNYGQGQGQ
+27 GNYG
-36 GYGQGYGAYGAGNYR
+36 AGN
-51 GGNYGYG
+51 GGYGYG
-58 NNAGY
+58 NY
-63 GKGGAGESNPIQNY
+63 GASSRGGAGESNPIQGY

-90 SVLVF
+90 STLVF
-95 LTLSLLNTYNVV
+95 LTLSLLNTYNTV

-122 PNINGGSSAADDN
+122 PTINGGSSAADDN

-144 FTAIEA
+144 FTAVEA

-157 EGVSKRLTTAERKQ
+157 EGVSRRLTTDERKL

-186 TEQEVFARQR
+186 TEQEVFAKQR

-211 THPNRDLARQVARI
+211 THPNRDLARQVARL
-225 FCESIKKYSED
+225 FCDSIKKYSED
-236 DRLMVTNPLIEKARI
+236 DRLMVTNPLVEKARI

-260 RRLNEQKNN
+260 RRLYEQKND

-281 DTNTLTAER
+281 DTNTLTTER
-290 SVLVRDREETRKQI
+290 SVLVKDREETRKQI
-304 DENEILVLVI
+304 DENEILVSVI
-314 ASYEAEGRPVGDIP
+314 ASYEKEGRPLGDIP
-328 QIRADSDVAAA
+328 QIRADSDVAAT
-339 QTAISSSKIRVSQM
+339 QTAISASKIRVSQM
-353 TETYTDQH
+353 IETYTDQH

-369 ALKQLERQLKEATTQ
+369 ALKQLDNQLKEAVGQ
-384 AIKSRRSSLDNA
+384 AIKSRRSSLENA
-396 KARHEAILRN
+396 KARLEAILRN
-406 LLAKEEEISRLQAA
+406 LLAKEEEFSKLQAA
-420 NVDLERVDKEIRAN
+420 NVELERVDKDIKAS

-463 LDAPSVSDKPI
+463 LDQPSVSDKPI
-474 NKNYYFSAL
+474 NKNYYFNAL
-483 VGVGSGLLFGVV
+483 VGIGSGLLFGVV

-516 LGLPLIGTI
+516 LGLSLIGTV
-525 PRATVTSGPDR
+525 PRVANTSGPDR
-536 ALLARQDKD
+536 ALLARQDND
-545 RIATEAVRS
+545 RIATEAIRS

-578 SEGKTFVATNLA
+578 SEGKTFVVTNLA
-590 LLFAQHSERVLVI
+590 LIFAQHSERVLVI

-626 WFNSEMALDEAIV
+626 WFNAEMTLDEAIV
-639 RDVAPGLDV
+639 RDVAPGMDV

-668 AMIEELKGR
+668 AMIDELRGR

-686 PIGAVSDALHLLPKA
+686 PIGAVSDALHLLPKV
-701 DGVIYVVRYNV
+701 DGVIYVVRYNT
-712 VNTRNA
+712 VNLRNA
-718 VSCLSRLRDAHAPL
+718 TSCLARLREAQAPM
-732 LGVVLNSMSIRMAS
+732 LGVVLNAMSLRMAS
-746 AYTDSYDSSYRKY
+746 AYTDTYDSSYRKY

-766 SADSDSTKS
+766 PSGAGSAKS

>member
-1 MATPDP
+1 MSTPEP

-12 PPEPSREGNPGYGSY
+12 PPEPARGGNRGYGSYGSY
-27 GNYGQGQGQ
+27 GNYG
-36 GYGQGYGAYGAGNYR
+36 AGN
-51 GGNYGYG
+51 GGYGYG
-58 NNAGY
+58 NY
-63 GKGGAGESNPIQNY
+63 GASSRGGAGESNPIQGY

-90 SVLVF
+90 STLVF
-95 LTLSLLNTYNVV
+95 LTLSLLNTYNTV

-122 PNINGGSSAADDN
+122 PTINGGSSAADDN

-144 FTAIEA
+144 FTAVEA

-157 EGVSKRLTTAERKQ
+157 EGVSRRLTTDERKL
-171 VLEPYQAGNIFSGPL
+171 VLAPYQAGNIFSGPL
-186 TEQEVFARQR
+186 TEQEVFAKQR

-211 THPNRDLARQVARI
+211 THPNRDLARQVARL
-225 FCESIKKYSED
+225 FCDSIKKYSED
-236 DRLMVTNPLIEKARI
+236 DRLMVTNPLVEKARI

-260 RRLNEQKNN
+260 RRLYEQKND

-281 DTNTLTAER
+281 DTNTLTTER
-290 SVLVRDREETRKQI
+290 SVLVKDREETRKQI
-304 DENEILVLVI
+304 DENEILVSVI
-314 ASYEAEGRPVGDIP
+314 ASYEKEGRPLGDIP
-328 QIRADSDVAAA
+328 QIRADSDVAAT
-339 QTAISSSKIRVSQM
+339 QTAISASKIRVSQM
-353 TETYTDQH
+353 IETYTDQH

-369 ALKQLERQLKEATTQ
+369 ALKQLDNQLKEAVGQ
-384 AIKSRRSSLDNA
+384 AIKSRRSSLENA
-396 KARHEAILRN
+396 KARLEAILRN
-406 LLAKEEEISRLQAA
+406 LLAKEEEFSKLQAA
-420 NVDLERVDKEIRAN
+420 NVELERVDKDIKAS

-463 LDAPSVSDKPI
+463 LDQPSVSDKPI
-474 NKNYYFSAL
+474 NKNYYFNAL
-483 VGVGSGLLFGVV
+483 VGIGSGLLFGVV

-516 LGLPLIGTI
+516 LGLSLIGTI
-525 PRATVTSGPDR
+525 PRVANTSGPDR
-536 ALLARQDKD
+536 ALLARQDND
-545 RIATEAVRS
+545 RIATEAIRS

-578 SEGKTFVATNLA
+578 SEGKTFVVTNLA
-590 LLFAQHSERVLVI
+590 LIFAQHSERVLVI

-626 WFNSEMALDEAIV
+626 WFNAEMTLDEAIV
-639 RDVAPGLDV
+639 RDVAPGMDV

-668 AMIEELKGR
+668 AMIDELRGR

-686 PIGAVSDALHLLPKA
+686 PIGAVSDALHLLPKV
-701 DGVIYVVRYNV
+701 DGVIYVVRYNT
-712 VNTRNA
+712 VNLRNA
-718 VSCLSRLRDAHAPL
+718 TSCLARLREAQAPM
-732 LGVVLNSMSIRMAS
+732 LGVVLNAMSLRMAS
-746 AYTDSYDSSYRKY
+746 AYTDTYDSSYRKY
-759 YVDEPRG
+759 YVDEPSSRSG
-766 SADSDSTKS
+766 AGPKIS

>member
-1 MATPDP
+1 MATPEP

-12 PPEPSREGNPGYGSY
+12 PPEPARGGNRGYGSYGSY
-27 GNYGQGQGQ
+27 GNYG
-36 GYGQGYGAYGAGNYR
+36 AGN
-51 GGNYGYG
+51 GGYGYG
-58 NNAGY
+58 NYGGY
-63 GKGGAGESNPIQNY
+63 ARGGVGEGNPIYNY

-90 SVLVF
+90 SALVF
-95 LTLSLLNTYNVV
+95 LTLALLNTYNTT

-122 PNINGGSSAADDN
+122 PTINGGSSAADDN

-144 FTAIEA
+144 FTAVEA

-157 EGVSKRLTTAERKQ
+157 EGVSKRLTTAERKK

-186 TEQEVFARQR
+186 TEQEVFAKQR
-196 GINPQRQTLVINVDF
+196 GINPQRQTLVINIDF
-211 THPNRDLARQVARI
+211 THPNRDLARQVARL
-225 FCESIKKYSED
+225 FCESIQKYSED
-236 DRLMVTNPLIEKARI
+236 DRLMVTNPLVEKARI

-260 RRLNEQKNN
+260 RRLYEQKND

-281 DTNTLTAER
+281 DTNTLTTER
-290 SVLVRDREETRKQI
+290 SVLVKDREETRKQI
-304 DENEILVLVI
+304 DENEILVSVI
-314 ASYEAEGRPVGDIP
+314 ASYEKEGRPLGDIP

-339 QTAISSSKIRVSQM
+339 QTAISASKIRISQM

-369 ALKQLERQLKEATTQ
+369 GLKQLEHQLKEAVVQ
-384 AIKSRRSSLDNA
+384 AIKSRRSALENA

-406 LLAKEEEISRLQAA
+406 LVTKEEEISKLQAA
-420 NVDLERVDKEIRAN
+420 NVDLERVDKDIKAN

-449 LRSSTSGTSTSISI
+449 LRSSTSGTSTSVRI

-474 NKNYYFSAL
+474 NKNYYFNAL
-483 VGVGSGLLFGVV
+483 VGAGAGLLFGIV
-495 LIIVIGT
+495 LIVVIGT
-502 LDDRIKSAKDVEGS
+502 LDDRVKSARDVEGS

-525 PRATVTSGPDR
+525 PRVSATSGPDR

-590 LLFAQHSERVLVI
+590 LIFAQHAERVLVI

-626 WFNSEMALDEAIV
+626 WFNSEMTLDEAIV

-657 PTQVINNPKFL
+657 PTQVINNPRFL
-668 AMIEELKGR
+668 AMIDGLKER

-686 PIGAVSDALHLLPKA
+686 PIGAVSDALHLLPKV
-701 DGVIYVVRYNV
+701 DGVLYVVRYNA
-712 VNTRNA
+712 VNQRNA
-718 VSCLSRLRDAHAPL
+718 VSCLARLREAQAPL
-732 LGVVLNSMSIRMAS
+732 LGVILNAMSLRMAS
-746 AYTDSYDSSYRKY
+746 AYTDSYDPSYRKY

-766 SADSDSTKS
+766 PAAPDSTKS

>member
-1 MATPDP
+1 MATPEP

-12 PPEPSREGNPGYGSY
+12 PPAPGRGGNRGYGSY
-27 GNYGQGQGQ
+27 G
-36 GYGQGYGAYGAGNYR
+36 GYGQGYGAYGSG
-51 GGNYGYG
+51 GYG
-58 NNAGY
+58 AY
-63 GKGGAGESNPIQNY
+63 GSPGRGGAGDGNPLHNY

-90 SVLVF
+90 SALVF
-95 LTLSLLNTYNVV
+95 VTLSLLNTYNTT

-122 PNINGGSSAADDN
+122 PNINGGNSAAEDN

-144 FTAIEA
+144 FTAVEA

-157 EGVSKRLTTAERKQ
+157 EGVSKRLTTAERKE

-186 TEQEVFARQR
+186 TEQEVFAKQR

-211 THPNRDLARQVARI
+211 THPKRDLARQVAKL
-225 FCESIKKYSED
+225 FCESIQKYSED
-236 DRLMVTNPLIEKARI
+236 DRLMVTNPLVEKARI

-260 RRLNEQKNN
+260 RRLYEQKNE
-269 LIKNQKL
+269 LIRSQKL

-290 SVLVRDREETRKQI
+290 SVLVKDREETRKQI
-304 DENEILVLVI
+304 DENEILVSVI
-314 ASYEAEGRPVGDIP
+314 ASYEKEGRPLGDIP
-328 QIRADSDVAAA
+328 QIRADADVAAT
-339 QTAISSSKIRVSQM
+339 QTAISASKIRVSQM

-369 ALKQLERQLKEATTQ
+369 ALKQLETQLKEAVAQ
-384 AIKSRRSSLDNA
+384 AIKSRRSSLENA

-406 LLAKEEEISRLQAA
+406 LLAKEEEISKLQAA
-420 NVDLERVDKEIRAN
+420 NVDLERVDKDIKASED
-434 EEFLGRMKLS
+434 FLGRMKLN

-449 LRSSTSGTSTSISI
+449 LRSSTSGTSTSVRI

-474 NKNYYFSAL
+474 NKNYYLNAL
-483 VGVGSGLLFGVV
+483 VGVGAGLLFGVV

-516 LGLPLIGTI
+516 LGLPLIGTV
-525 PRATVTSGPDR
+525 PRVAGTAGPDR

-554 IYSALK
+554 IYSSLK
-560 VNPAVS
+560 VNPAVAQ
-566 KARVFLVTSTRP
+566 ARVFLVTSTRP

-590 LLFAQHSERVLVI
+590 LIFAQHSERVLVI

-626 WFNSEMALDEAIV
+626 WFNAEMSLDEAIV

-668 AMIEELKGR
+668 AMIDELRGR

-686 PIGAVSDALHLLPKA
+686 PIGAVSDALHLLPKV
-701 DGVIYVVRYNV
+701 DGVLYVIRYNT
-712 VNTRNA
+712 VNLRNA
-718 VSCLSRLRDAHAPL
+718 VACLARLREAQAPI
-732 LGVVLNSMSIRMAS
+732 LGVVLNAMSLRMAS
-746 AYTDSYDSSYRKY
+746 AYTDTYDSSYRKY
-759 YVDEPRG
+759 YVDEPRDG
-766 SADSDSTKS
+766 GPANS

>member
-1 MATPDP
+1 MATPEP

-12 PPEPSREGNPGYGSY
+12 PPEPARGGNRGYGSYGSY
-27 GNYGQGQGQ
+27 GNYG
-36 GYGQGYGAYGAGNYR
+36 AGN
-51 GGNYGYG
+51 GGYGYG
-58 NNAGY
+58 NSGAYNR
-63 GKGGAGESNPIQNY
+63 GGAGEGNPIHNY
-77 LLMLRERYWWILL
+77 LLMLRERYWWVLL
-90 SVLVF
+90 STLVF
-95 LTLSLLNTYNVV
+95 LTLSLLNTYNTV

-122 PNINGGSSAADDN
+122 PTINGGSSAADDN

-144 FTAIEA
+144 FTAVEA

-157 EGVSKRLTTAERKQ
+157 EGVSKRLTADERKL
-171 VLEPYQAGNIFSGPL
+171 VLAPYQGGNIFSGPL
-186 TEQEVFARQR
+186 TDQEVFAKQR

-211 THPNRDLARQVARI
+211 THPNRDLARQVARH
-225 FCESIKKYSED
+225 FCDAIKKYSED

-260 RRLNEQKNN
+260 RRLYEQKND

-281 DTNTLTAER
+281 DTNTLTTER
-290 SVLVRDREETRKQI
+290 SVLVKDREETRKQI
-304 DENEILVLVI
+304 DENEILVSVI
-314 ASYEAEGRPVGDIP
+314 ASYEKEGRPLGDIP
-328 QIRADSDVAAA
+328 QIRADSDVAAT
-339 QTAISSSKIRVSQM
+339 QTAISASKIRVSQM
-353 TETYTDQH
+353 IETYTDQH

-369 ALKQLERQLKEATTQ
+369 ALKQLDNQLKEAVSQ
-384 AIKSRRSSLDNA
+384 AIKSRRSSLENA
-396 KARHEAILRN
+396 KARLEAILRN
-406 LLAKEEEISRLQAA
+406 LLAKEEEFSKLQAA
-420 NVDLERVDKEIRAN
+420 NVELERVDKDIKAS

-463 LDAPSVSDKPI
+463 LDQPSVSDKPI
-474 NKNYYFSAL
+474 NKNYYFNAL
-483 VGVGSGLLFGVV
+483 VGIGSGLLFGVV

-516 LGLPLIGTI
+516 LGLSLIGTV
-525 PRATVTSGPDR
+525 PRVANTSGPDR
-536 ALLARQDKD
+536 ALLARQDND
-545 RIATEAVRS
+545 RIATEAIRS

-578 SEGKTFVATNLA
+578 SEGKTFVVTNLA
-590 LLFAQHSERVLVI
+590 LIFAQHSERVLVI

-626 WFNSEMALDEAIV
+626 WFNAEMTLDEAIV
-639 RDVAPGLDV
+639 RDVAPGMDV

-668 AMIEELKGR
+668 AMIDELRGR

-686 PIGAVSDALHLLPKA
+686 PIGAVSDALHLLPKV
-701 DGVIYVVRYNV
+701 DGVIYVVRYNT
-712 VNTRNA
+712 VNLRNA
-718 VSCLSRLRDAHAPL
+718 TSCLARLREAQAPM
-732 LGVVLNSMSIRMAS
+732 LGVVLNAMSLRMAS
-746 AYTDSYDSSYRKY
+746 AYTDTYDSSYRKY
-759 YVDEPRG
+759 YVDEPSSRSG
-766 SADSDSTKS
+766 AGPKNS

>member
-1 MATPDP
+1 MATPEP

-12 PPEPSREGNPGYGSY
+12 PPEPARGGNRGYGSYGSY
-27 GNYGQGQGQ
+27 GNYG
-36 GYGQGYGAYGAGNYR
+36 AGN
-51 GGNYGYG
+51 GGYGYG
-58 NNAGY
+58 NSGAYNR
-63 GKGGAGESNPIQNY
+63 GGAGEGNPIHNY
-77 LLMLRERYWWILL
+77 LLMLRERYWWVLL
-90 SVLVF
+90 STLVF
-95 LTLSLLNTYNVV
+95 LTLSLLNTYNTV

-122 PNINGGSSAADDN
+122 PTINGGSSAADDN

-144 FTAIEA
+144 FTAVEA

-157 EGVSKRLTTAERKQ
+157 EGVSKRLTADERKL
-171 VLEPYQAGNIFSGPL
+171 VLAPYQGGNIFSGPL
-186 TEQEVFARQR
+186 TDQEVFAKQR

-211 THPNRDLARQVARI
+211 THPNRDLARQVARH
-225 FCESIKKYSED
+225 FCDAIKKYSED

-260 RRLNEQKNN
+260 RRLYEQKND

-281 DTNTLTAER
+281 DTNTLTTER
-290 SVLVRDREETRKQI
+290 SVLVKDREETRKQI
-304 DENEILVLVI
+304 DENEILVSVI
-314 ASYEAEGRPVGDIP
+314 ASYEKEGRPLGDIP
-328 QIRADSDVAAA
+328 QIRADSDVAAT
-339 QTAISSSKIRVSQM
+339 QTAISASKIRVSQM
-353 TETYTDQH
+353 IETYTDQH

-369 ALKQLERQLKEATTQ
+369 ALKQLDNQLKEAVSQ
-384 AIKSRRSSLDNA
+384 AIKSRRSSLENA
-396 KARHEAILRN
+396 KARLEAILRN
-406 LLAKEEEISRLQAA
+406 LFAKEEEFSKLQAA
-420 NVDLERVDKEIRAN
+420 NVELERVDKDIKAS

-463 LDAPSVSDKPI
+463 LDQPSVSDKPI
-474 NKNYYFSAL
+474 NKNYYFNAL

-495 LIIVIGT
+495 LIVVIGT
-502 LDDRIKSAKDVEGS
+502 LDSRIKSAKDVEDS
-516 LGLPLIGTI
+516 LGLPLIGTV
-525 PRATVTSGPDR
+525 PRVANVSGPDR

-590 LLFAQHSERVLVI
+590 LIFAQHSERVLII

-626 WFNSEMALDEAIV
+626 WFNGEMSIDEAIV
-639 RDVAPGLDV
+639 HDVSPGLDV

-668 AMIEELKGR
+668 AMIDELRGR

-686 PIGAVSDALHLLPKA
+686 PIGAVSDALHLLPKI
-701 DGVIYVVRYNV
+701 DGVLYVVRYNT
-712 VNTRNA
+712 VNLRNA
-718 VSCLSRLRDAHAPL
+718 TSCLARLREAQAPL
-732 LGVVLNSMSIRMAS
+732 LGVVLNAMSLRMAS
-746 AYTDSYDSSYRKY
+746 AYTDTYDSSYRKY

-766 SADSDSTKS
+766 QSDAGSARS

>member
-1 MATPDP
+1 MPTPDP

-12 PPEPSREGNPGYGSY
+12 PPEPARGGNRGYGSYGSY
-27 GNYGQGQGQ
+27 GNYG
-36 GYGQGYGAYGAGNYR
+36 AGN
-51 GGNYGYG
+51 GGYGYG
-58 NNAGY
+58 NY
-63 GKGGAGESNPIQNY
+63 GSSNRAGAGEGNPIQRY

-90 SVLVF
+90 STLVF
-95 LTLSLLNTYNVV
+95 LTLSLLNTYNTV

-122 PNINGGSSAADDN
+122 PTINGGSSAADDN

-144 FTAIEA
+144 FTAVEA

-157 EGVSKRLTTAERKQ
+157 EGVSRRLTTDERKL

-186 TEQEVFARQR
+186 TEQEVFAKQR

-211 THPNRDLARQVARI
+211 THPNRDLARQVARL
-225 FCESIKKYSED
+225 FCDSIKKYSED
-236 DRLMVTNPLIEKARI
+236 DRLMVTNPLVEKARI

-260 RRLNEQKNN
+260 RRLYEQKND

-281 DTNTLTAER
+281 DTNTLTTER
-290 SVLVRDREETRKQI
+290 SVLVKDREETRKQI
-304 DENEILVLVI
+304 DENEILVSVI
-314 ASYEAEGRPVGDIP
+314 ASYEKESRPLGDIP

-339 QTAISSSKIRVSQM
+339 QTAISASKIRVSQM

-369 ALKQLERQLKEATTQ
+369 ALKQLDSQLKEAVGQ
-384 AIKSRRSSLDNA
+384 AIKTRRSALENA
-396 KARHEAILRN
+396 KARLEAILRN
-406 LLAKEEEISRLQAA
+406 LLAKEDEFSKLQAA
-420 NVDLERVDKEIRAN
+420 NVELERVDKDIKAS

-449 LRSSTSGTSTSISI
+449 LRSSTSGTSTSISV
-463 LDAPSVSDKPI
+463 LDQPSVSDKPI
-474 NKNYYFSAL
+474 NKNYYFNAL

-516 LGLPLIGTI
+516 LGLSLIGTV
-525 PRATVTSGPDR
+525 PRVANTSGPDR
-536 ALLARQDKD
+536 ALLARQDND
-545 RIATEAVRS
+545 RIATEAIRS

-578 SEGKTFVATNLA
+578 SEGKTFVVTNLA
-590 LLFAQHSERVLVI
+590 LIFAQHSERVLVI

-626 WFNSEMALDEAIV
+626 WFNAEMTLDEAIV

-668 AMIEELKGR
+668 AMIDELRGR

-686 PIGAVSDALHLLPKA
+686 PIGAVSDALHLLPKV
-701 DGVIYVVRYNV
+701 DGVIYVVRYNT
-712 VNTRNA
+712 VNLRNA
-718 VSCLSRLRDAHAPL
+718 TSCLARLHEAQAPM
-732 LGVVLNSMSIRMAS
+732 LGVVLNAMSLRMAS
-746 AYTDSYDSSYRKY
+746 AYTDTYDSSYRKY

-766 SADSDSTKS
+766 QSGSGSARS

>member
-1 MATPDP
+1 MATPEP

-12 PPEPSREGNPGYGSY
+12 PPEPARGANRGYGSY
-27 GNYGQGQGQ
+27 G
-36 GYGQGYGAYGAGNYR
+36 GYGQGYGAYGAG
-51 GGNYGYG
+51 YGAYG
-58 NNAGY
+58 AYNR
-63 GKGGAGESNPIQNY
+63 GGAGEGNPIQNY
-77 LLMLRERYWWILL
+77 LLMLKERYWWILL
-90 SVLVF
+90 STLVF
-95 LTLSLLNTYNVV
+95 LTLALLNTYNTV

-122 PNINGGSSAADDN
+122 PTINGGSSAADDN

-144 FTAIEA
+144 FTAVEA

-157 EGVSKRLTTAERKQ
+157 EGVSKRLTSAELSE
-171 VLEPYQAGNIFSGPL
+171 VLKPYQAGNIFSGPL
-186 TEQEVFARQR
+186 TPQEVFAKQR

-211 THPNRDLARQVARI
+211 THPNRDLARQVARL
-225 FCESIKKYSED
+225 FCESIKKFSED
-236 DRLMVTNPLIEKARI
+236 DRLMVTNPLVEKARI

-260 RRLNEQKNN
+260 RRLYEQKND

-281 DTNTLTAER
+281 DTNTLTTER
-290 SVLVRDREETRKQI
+290 SVLVKDREETRKQI
-304 DENEILVLVI
+304 DENEILVSVI
-314 ASYEAEGRPVGDIP
+314 ASYEKESRPLGDIP

-339 QTAISSSKIRVSQM
+339 QTAISASKIRISQM

-369 ALKQLERQLKEATTQ
+369 ALKQLEKQLQDAIVQ
-384 AIKSRRSSLDNA
+384 AIKSRRSALENA

-406 LLAKEEEISRLQAA
+406 LAAKEEEISKLQAA
-420 NVDLERVDKEIRAN
+420 NVELERVDKDVKSS

-474 NKNYYFSAL
+474 NKNYYFNAL
-483 VGVGSGLLFGVV
+483 VGVGSGMLFGIV
-495 LIIVIGT
+495 LIVVIGT

-516 LGLPLIGTI
+516 LGLPLIGTV
-525 PRATVTSGPDR
+525 PRVANTSGPSR

-590 LLFAQHSERVLVI
+590 LIFAQHSERVLVI

-626 WFNSEMALDEAIV
+626 WFNSEMTLDEAIV
-639 RDVAPGLDV
+639 HDVAPGLDV

-668 AMIEELKGR
+668 AMIEGLRER

-686 PIGAVSDALHLLPKA
+686 PIGAVSDALHLLPKV
-701 DGVIYVVRYNV
+701 DGVLYVVRYNT
-712 VNTRNA
+712 VNLRNA
-718 VSCLSRLRDAHAPL
+718 TSCLARLREAQAPL
-732 LGVVLNSMSIRMAS
+732 LGVILNAMSLRMAS
-746 AYTDSYDSSYRKY
+746 AYTDTYDSSYRKY

-766 SADSDSTKS
+766 SSASDSTKP

>member
-1 MATPDP
+1 MSTPEP

-12 PPEPSREGNPGYGSY
+12 PPEPARGGNRGYGSYGSY
-27 GNYGQGQGQ
+27 GNYG
-36 GYGQGYGAYGAGNYR
+36 AGN
-51 GGNYGYG
+51 GGYGYG
-58 NNAGY
+58 NY
-63 GKGGAGESNPIQNY
+63 GASSRGGAGESNPIQGY

-90 SVLVF
+90 STLVF
-95 LTLSLLNTYNVV
+95 LTLSLLNTYNTV

-122 PNINGGSSAADDN
+122 PTINGGSSAADDN

-144 FTAIEA
+144 FTAVEA

-157 EGVSKRLTTAERKQ
+157 EGVSRRLTTDERKL

-186 TEQEVFARQR
+186 TEQEVFAKQR

-211 THPNRDLARQVARI
+211 THPNRDLARQVARL
-225 FCESIKKYSED
+225 FCDSIKKYSED
-236 DRLMVTNPLIEKARI
+236 DRLMVTNPLVEKARI

-260 RRLNEQKNN
+260 RRLYEQKND

-281 DTNTLTAER
+281 DTNTLTTER
-290 SVLVRDREETRKQI
+290 SVLVKDREETRKQI
-304 DENEILVLVI
+304 DENEILVSVI
-314 ASYEAEGRPVGDIP
+314 ASYEKEGRPLGDIP
-328 QIRADSDVAAA
+328 QIRADSDVAAT
-339 QTAISSSKIRVSQM
+339 QTAISASKIRVSQM
-353 TETYTDQH
+353 IETYTDQH

-369 ALKQLERQLKEATTQ
+369 ALKQLDNQLKEAVGQ
-384 AIKSRRSSLDNA
+384 AIKSRRSSLENA
-396 KARHEAILRN
+396 KARLEAILRN
-406 LLAKEEEISRLQAA
+406 LLAKEEEFSKLQAA
-420 NVDLERVDKEIRAN
+420 NVELERVDKDIKAS

-463 LDAPSVSDKPI
+463 LDQPSVSDKPI
-474 NKNYYFSAL
+474 NKNYYFNAL
-483 VGVGSGLLFGVV
+483 VGIGSGLLFGVV

-516 LGLPLIGTI
+516 LGLSLIGTV
-525 PRATVTSGPDR
+525 PRVANTSGPDR
-536 ALLARQDKD
+536 ALLARQDND
-545 RIATEAVRS
+545 RIATEAIRS

-578 SEGKTFVATNLA
+578 SEGKTFVVTNLA
-590 LLFAQHSERVLVI
+590 LVFAQHSERVLVI

-626 WFNSEMALDEAIV
+626 WFNAEMTLDEAIV
-639 RDVAPGLDV
+639 RDVAPGMDV

-668 AMIEELKGR
+668 AMIDELRGR

-686 PIGAVSDALHLLPKA
+686 PIGAVSDALHLLPKV
-701 DGVIYVVRYNV
+701 DGVIYVVRYNT
-712 VNTRNA
+712 VNLRNA
-718 VSCLSRLRDAHAPL
+718 TSCLARLREAQAPM
-732 LGVVLNSMSIRMAS
+732 LGVVLNAMSLRMAS
-746 AYTDSYDSSYRKY
+746 AYTDTYDSSYRKY
-759 YVDEPRG
+759 YVDEPSSRSG
-766 SADSDSTKS
+766 AGPKNS

>member
-1 MATPDP
+1 MANPEP

-12 PPEPSREGNPGYGSY
+12 PPEPARGGNRGYGSYGSY
-27 GNYGQGQGQ
+27 GNYG
-36 GYGQGYGAYGAGNYR
+36 AGN
-51 GGNYGYG
+51 GGYGYG
-58 NNAGY
+58 NY
-63 GKGGAGESNPIQNY
+63 GAYNRGGAGEGNPIHNY
-77 LLMLRERYWWILL
+77 LLMLRERYWWVLL
-90 SVLVF
+90 STLVF
-95 LTLSLLNTYNVV
+95 LTLSLLNTYNTV

-122 PNINGGSSAADDN
+122 PTINGGSSAADDN

-144 FTAIEA
+144 FTAVEA

-157 EGVSKRLTTAERKQ
+157 EGVSRRLTTDERKL

-186 TEQEVFARQR
+186 TEQEVFAKQR

-211 THPNRDLARQVARI
+211 THPNRDLARQVARL
-225 FCESIKKYSED
+225 FCDSIKKYSED
-236 DRLMVTNPLIEKARI
+236 DRLMVTNPLVEKARI

-260 RRLNEQKNN
+260 RRLYEQKND

-281 DTNTLTAER
+281 DTNTLTTER
-290 SVLVRDREETRKQI
+290 SVLVKDREETRKQI
-304 DENEILVLVI
+304 DENEILVSVI
-314 ASYEAEGRPVGDIP
+314 ASYEKESRPLGDIP

-339 QTAISSSKIRVSQM
+339 QTAISASKIRVSQM

-369 ALKQLERQLKEATTQ
+369 ALKQLDFQLKEAVVQ
-384 AIKSRRSSLDNA
+384 AIKSRRSSLENA
-396 KARHEAILRN
+396 KARLEAILRN
-406 LLAKEEEISRLQAA
+406 LLAKEEEFSKLQAA
-420 NVDLERVDKEIRAN
+420 NVELERVDKDIKAS

-474 NKNYYFSAL
+474 NKNYYFNAL
-483 VGVGSGLLFGVV
+483 VGMGSGLLFGIV

-516 LGLPLIGTI
+516 LGLPLIGTV
-525 PRATVTSGPDR
+525 PRVANASGPDR
-536 ALLARQDKD
+536 ALLARQDND

-590 LLFAQHSERVLVI
+590 LIFAQHSERVLVI

-626 WFNSEMALDEAIV
+626 WFNAEMSLDEAIV

-668 AMIEELKGR
+668 AMIDELRGR

-686 PIGAVSDALHLLPKA
+686 PIGAVSDALHLLPKV
-701 DGVIYVVRYNV
+701 DGVIYVVRYNT
-712 VNTRNA
+712 VNLRNA
-718 VSCLSRLRDAHAPL
+718 TSCLARLREAQAPM
-732 LGVVLNSMSIRMAS
+732 LGVVLNAMSLRMAS
-746 AYTDSYDSSYRKY
+746 AYTDTYDSSYRKY
-759 YVDEPRG
+759 YVDEPRSQSGSG
-766 SADSDSTKS
+766 SAKP

>member
-1 MATPDP
+1 MATPEP

-12 PPEPSREGNPGYGSY
+12 PPEPARGGNRGYGSYGSY
-27 GNYGQGQGQ
+27 GNYG
-36 GYGQGYGAYGAGNYR
+36 AGN
-51 GGNYGYG
+51 GGYGYG
-58 NNAGY
+58 NSGAYNR
-63 GKGGAGESNPIQNY
+63 GGAGEGNPIHNY
-77 LLMLRERYWWILL
+77 LLMLRERYWWVLL
-90 SVLVF
+90 STLVF
-95 LTLSLLNTYNVV
+95 LTLSLLNTYNTV

-122 PNINGGSSAADDN
+122 PTINGGSSAADDN

-144 FTAIEA
+144 FTAVEA

-157 EGVSKRLTTAERKQ
+157 EGVSKRLTADERKL
-171 VLEPYQAGNIFSGPL
+171 VLAPYQGGNIFSGPL
-186 TEQEVFARQR
+186 TDQEVFAKQR

-211 THPNRDLARQVARI
+211 THPNRDLARQVARH
-225 FCESIKKYSED
+225 FCDAIKKYSED

-260 RRLNEQKNN
+260 RRLYEQKND

-281 DTNTLTAER
+281 DTNTLTTER
-290 SVLVRDREETRKQI
+290 SVLVKDREETRKQI
-304 DENEILVLVI
+304 DENEILVSVI
-314 ASYEAEGRPVGDIP
+314 ASYEKEGRPLGDIP
-328 QIRADSDVAAA
+328 QIRADSDVAAT
-339 QTAISSSKIRVSQM
+339 QTAISASKIRVSQM
-353 TETYTDQH
+353 IETYTDQH

-369 ALKQLERQLKEATTQ
+369 ALKQLDNQLKEAVSQ
-384 AIKSRRSSLDNA
+384 AIKSRRSSLENA
-396 KARHEAILRN
+396 KARLEAILRN
-406 LLAKEEEISRLQAA
+406 LFAKEEEFSKLQAA
-420 NVDLERVDKEIRAN
+420 NVELERVDKDIKAS

-463 LDAPSVSDKPI
+463 LDQPSVSDKPI
-474 NKNYYFSAL
+474 NKNYYFNAL

-495 LIIVIGT
+495 LIVVIGT
-502 LDDRIKSAKDVEGS
+502 LDSRIKSAKDVEDS
-516 LGLPLIGTI
+516 LGLPLIGTV
-525 PRATVTSGPDR
+525 PRVANVSGPDR

-590 LLFAQHSERVLVI
+590 LIFAQHSERVLII

-626 WFNSEMALDEAIV
+626 WFNGEMSIDEAIV
-639 RDVAPGLDV
+639 HDVSPGLDV

-668 AMIEELKGR
+668 AMIDELRGR

-686 PIGAVSDALHLLPKA
+686 PIGAVSDALHLLPKI
-701 DGVIYVVRYNV
+701 DGVLYVVRYNT
-712 VNTRNA
+712 VNLRNA
-718 VSCLSRLRDAHAPL
+718 TSCLARLREAQAPL
-732 LGVVLNSMSIRMAS
+732 LGVVLNAMSLRMAS
-746 AYTDSYDSSYRKY
+746 AYTDTYDSSYRKY

-766 SADSDSTKS
+766 QSDAGSAKS

>member
-1 MATPDP
+1 MPNPDP
-7 SSDNR
+7 LSDNR
-12 PPEPSREGNPGYGSY
+12 PPEPARGGNRGYGSYGSY
-27 GNYGQGQGQ
+27 GNYG
-36 GYGQGYGAYGAGNYR
+36 AGN
-51 GGNYGYG
+51 GGYGYG
-58 NNAGY
+58 NSGAYNR
-63 GKGGAGESNPIQNY
+63 GGAGEGNPIHNY
-77 LLMLRERYWWILL
+77 LLMLRERYWWVLL
-90 SVLVF
+90 STLVF
-95 LTLSLLNTYNVV
+95 LTLSLLNTYNTV

-122 PNINGGSSAADDN
+122 PTINGGSSAADDN

-144 FTAIEA
+144 FTAVEA

-157 EGVSKRLTTAERKQ
+157 EGVSKRLTADERKL
-171 VLEPYQAGNIFSGPL
+171 VLAPYQGGNIFSGPL
-186 TEQEVFARQR
+186 TDQEVFAKQR

-211 THPNRDLARQVARI
+211 THPNRDLARQVARH
-225 FCESIKKYSED
+225 FCDAIKKYSED

-260 RRLNEQKNN
+260 RRLYEQKND

-281 DTNTLTAER
+281 DTNTLTTER
-290 SVLVRDREETRKQI
+290 SVLVKDREETRKQI
-304 DENEILVLVI
+304 DENEILVSVI
-314 ASYEAEGRPVGDIP
+314 ASYEKEGRPLGDIP
-328 QIRADSDVAAA
+328 QIRADSDVAAT
-339 QTAISSSKIRVSQM
+339 QTAISASKIRVSQM
-353 TETYTDQH
+353 IETYTDQH

-369 ALKQLERQLKEATTQ
+369 ALKQLDNQLKEAVSQ
-384 AIKSRRSSLDNA
+384 AIKSRRSSLENA
-396 KARHEAILRN
+396 KARLEAILRN
-406 LLAKEEEISRLQAA
+406 LLAKEEEFSKLQAA
-420 NVDLERVDKEIRAN
+420 NVELERVDKDIKAS

-463 LDAPSVSDKPI
+463 LDQPSVSDKPI
-474 NKNYYFSAL
+474 NKNYYFNAL

-495 LIIVIGT
+495 LIVVIGT
-502 LDDRIKSAKDVEGS
+502 LDSRIKSAKDVEDS
-516 LGLPLIGTI
+516 LGLPLIGTV
-525 PRATVTSGPDR
+525 PRVANVSGPDR

-590 LLFAQHSERVLVI
+590 LIFAQHSERVLII

-626 WFNSEMALDEAIV
+626 WFNGEMSIDEAIV
-639 RDVAPGLDV
+639 HDVSPGLDV

-668 AMIEELKGR
+668 AMIDELRGR

-686 PIGAVSDALHLLPKA
+686 PIGAVSDALHLLPKI
-701 DGVIYVVRYNV
+701 DGVLYVVRYNT
-712 VNTRNA
+712 VNLRNA
-718 VSCLSRLRDAHAPL
+718 TSCLARLREAQAPL
-732 LGVVLNSMSIRMAS
+732 LGVVLNAMSLRMAS
-746 AYTDSYDSSYRKY
+746 AYTDTYDSSYRKY

-766 SADSDSTKS
+766 QSDAGSAKS

>member
-1 MATPDP
+1 MATPES

-12 PPEPSREGNPGYGSY
+12 PPEPARGGNRGYGSYGSY
-27 GNYGQGQGQ
+27 GNYG
-36 GYGQGYGAYGAGNYR
+36 AGN
-51 GGNYGYG
+51 GGYGYG
-58 NNAGY
+58 NSGAYNR
-63 GKGGAGESNPIQNY
+63 GGAGEGNPLHNY
-77 LLMLRERYWWILL
+77 LLMLRERYWWVLL
-90 SVLVF
+90 STLVF
-95 LTLSLLNTYNVV
+95 LTLSLLNTYNTV
-107 PEYRATGRLRVFRLA
+107 PEYRATGRLRVFRLT
-122 PNINGGSSAADDN
+122 PTINGGSTAADDN

-144 FTAIEA
+144 FTAVEA

-157 EGVSKRLTTAERKQ
+157 EGVSRRLTTDERKL

-186 TEQEVFARQR
+186 TEQEVFAKQR

-211 THPNRDLARQVARI
+211 THPNRDLARQVARL
-225 FCESIKKYSED
+225 FCDSIKKYSED
-236 DRLMVTNPLIEKARI
+236 DRLMVTNPLVEKARI

-260 RRLNEQKNN
+260 RRLYEQKND

-281 DTNTLTAER
+281 DTNTLTTER
-290 SVLVRDREETRKQI
+290 SVLVKDREETRKQI
-304 DENEILVLVI
+304 DENEILVSVI
-314 ASYEAEGRPVGDIP
+314 ASYEKESRPLGDIP

-339 QTAISSSKIRVSQM
+339 QTAISASKIRVSQM

-369 ALKQLERQLKEATTQ
+369 ALKQLDSQLKEAVGQ
-384 AIKSRRSSLDNA
+384 AIKTRRSALENA
-396 KARHEAILRN
+396 KARLEAILRN
-406 LLAKEEEISRLQAA
+406 LLAKEEEFSKLQAA
-420 NVDLERVDKEIRAN
+420 NVELERVDKDIKAS

-449 LRSSTSGTSTSISI
+449 LRSSTSGTSTSISV
-463 LDAPSVSDKPI
+463 LDQPSVSDKPI
-474 NKNYYFSAL
+474 NKNYYFNAL
-483 VGVGSGLLFGVV
+483 VGMGSGLLFGVV

-516 LGLPLIGTI
+516 LGLSLIGTV
-525 PRATVTSGPDR
+525 PRVANTSGPDR
-536 ALLARQDKD
+536 ALLARQDND
-545 RIATEAVRS
+545 RIATEAIRS

-578 SEGKTFVATNLA
+578 SEGKTFVVTNLA
-590 LLFAQHSERVLVI
+590 LIFAQHSERVLVI

-626 WFNSEMALDEAIV
+626 WFNAEMTLDEAIV

-668 AMIEELKGR
+668 AMIDELRGR

-686 PIGAVSDALHLLPKA
+686 PIGAVSDALHVLPKV
-701 DGVIYVVRYNV
+701 DGVIYVVRYNT
-712 VNTRNA
+712 VNLRNA
-718 VSCLSRLRDAHAPL
+718 TSCLARLHEAQAPM
-732 LGVVLNSMSIRMAS
+732 LGVVLNAMSLRMAS

-766 SADSDSTKS
+766 QSGSGSARS

>member
-1 MATPDP
+1 MATPEP

-12 PPEPSREGNPGYGSY
+12 PPEPARGGNRGYGSYGSY
-27 GNYGQGQGQ
+27 GNYG
-36 GYGQGYGAYGAGNYR
+36 AGN
-51 GGNYGYG
+51 GGYGYG
-58 NNAGY
+58 NY
-63 GKGGAGESNPIQNY
+63 GAYNRGGAGEGNPIQNY
-77 LLMLRERYWWILL
+77 LLMVRERYWWVLL
-90 SVLVF
+90 STLVF
-95 LTLSLLNTYNVV
+95 LTLSLLNTYNTV
-107 PEYRATGRLRVFRLA
+107 PEYRATGRLQVFRLA
-122 PNINGGSSAADDN
+122 PTINGGSSAVDDN

-144 FTAIEA
+144 FTAVEV

-157 EGVSKRLTTAERKQ
+157 EGVAKRLTAAEKKQ

-186 TEQEVFARQR
+186 TDQEVFAKQR

-211 THPNRDLARQVARI
+211 THPNRDLSRQVARL
-225 FCESIKKYSED
+225 FCESIQKYSED
-236 DRLMVTNPLIEKARI
+236 YRLTVTNPLVEKARI

-260 RRLNEQKNN
+260 RRLYEQKNE

-281 DTNTLTAER
+281 DTNTLTTER
-290 SVLVRDREETRKQI
+290 SVLVKDREETRKQI
-304 DENEILVLVI
+304 DENEILVSVI
-314 ASYEAEGRPVGDIP
+314 ASYEKEGRPLGDIP

-339 QTAISSSKIRVSQM
+339 QTAISASKIRVSQM

-369 ALKQLERQLKEATTQ
+369 AIKQLESQLKEAVGQ
-384 AIKSRRSSLDNA
+384 AIKSRRSALENA

-406 LLAKEEEISRLQAA
+406 LLAKEEEISKLQAA
-420 NVDLERVDKEIRAN
+420 NVELERVDKDIKASED
-434 EEFLGRMKLS
+434 FLGRMKLS

-449 LRSSTSGTSTSISI
+449 LRSSTSGTSTSVRII
-463 LDAPSVSDKPI
+463 DAPSVSDKPI
-474 NKNYYFSAL
+474 NKNYYFNAL
-483 VGVGSGLLFGVV
+483 VGVGSGLLFGIV

-516 LGLPLIGTI
+516 LGLPLIGTV
-525 PRATVTSGPDR
+525 PRVANTSGPDR
-536 ALLARQDKD
+536 ALLARQDND

-590 LLFAQHSERVLVI
+590 LIFSQHSERVLVI

-626 WFNSEMALDEAIV
+626 WFNAEMTLDEAIV

-668 AMIEELKGR
+668 AMIEELRGR

-686 PIGAVSDALHLLPKA
+686 PIGAVSDALHLLPKV
-701 DGVIYVVRYNV
+701 DGVIYVVRYNT
-712 VNTRNA
+712 VNLRNA
-718 VSCLSRLRDAHAPL
+718 ISCLARLREAQAPM
-732 LGVVLNSMSIRMAS
+732 LGVVLNAMSLRMAS
-746 AYTDSYDSSYRKY
+746 AYTDTYDSSYRKY
-759 YVDEPRG
+759 YVDEPSGRSG
-766 SADSDSTKS
+766 AGPKNS

>member
-1 MATPDP
+1 MPNPDP
-7 SSDNR
+7 LSDNR
-12 PPEPSREGNPGYGSY
+12 PPEPARGGNRGYGSYGSY
-27 GNYGQGQGQ
+27 GNYG
-36 GYGQGYGAYGAGNYR
+36 AGN
-51 GGNYGYG
+51 GGYGYG
-58 NNAGY
+58 NSGAYNR
-63 GKGGAGESNPIQNY
+63 GGAGEGNPIHNY
-77 LLMLRERYWWILL
+77 LLMLRERYWWVLL
-90 SVLVF
+90 STLVF
-95 LTLSLLNTYNVV
+95 LTLSLLNTYNTV

-122 PNINGGSSAADDN
+122 PTINGGSSAADDN

-144 FTAIEA
+144 FTAVEA

-157 EGVSKRLTTAERKQ
+157 EGVSKRLTADERKL
-171 VLEPYQAGNIFSGPL
+171 VLAPYQGGNIFSGPL
-186 TEQEVFARQR
+186 TDQEVFAKQR

-211 THPNRDLARQVARI
+211 THPNRDLARQVARH
-225 FCESIKKYSED
+225 FCDAIKKYSED

-260 RRLNEQKNN
+260 RRLYEQKND

-281 DTNTLTAER
+281 DTNTLTTER
-290 SVLVRDREETRKQI
+290 SVLVKDREETRKQI
-304 DENEILVLVI
+304 DENEILVSVI
-314 ASYEAEGRPVGDIP
+314 ASYEKEGRPLGDIP
-328 QIRADSDVAAA
+328 QIRADSDVAAT
-339 QTAISSSKIRVSQM
+339 QTAISASKIRVSQM
-353 TETYTDQH
+353 IETYTDQH

-369 ALKQLERQLKEATTQ
+369 ALKQLDNQLKEAVSQ
-384 AIKSRRSSLDNA
+384 AIKSRRSSLENA
-396 KARHEAILRN
+396 KARLEAILRN
-406 LLAKEEEISRLQAA
+406 LFAKEEEFSKLQAA
-420 NVDLERVDKEIRAN
+420 NVELERVDKDIKAS

-463 LDAPSVSDKPI
+463 LDQPSVSDKPI
-474 NKNYYFSAL
+474 NKNYYFNAL

-495 LIIVIGT
+495 LIVVIGT
-502 LDDRIKSAKDVEGS
+502 LDSRIKSAKDVEDS
-516 LGLPLIGTI
+516 LGLPLIGTV
-525 PRATVTSGPDR
+525 PRVANVSGPDR

-590 LLFAQHSERVLVI
+590 LIFAQHSERVLII

-626 WFNSEMALDEAIV
+626 WFNGEMSIEEAIV
-639 RDVAPGLDV
+639 HDVSPGLDV

-668 AMIEELKGR
+668 AMIDELRGR

-686 PIGAVSDALHLLPKA
+686 PIGAVSDALHLLPKI
-701 DGVIYVVRYNV
+701 DGVLYVVRYNT
-712 VNTRNA
+712 VNLRNA
-718 VSCLSRLRDAHAPL
+718 TSCLARLREAQAPL
-732 LGVVLNSMSIRMAS
+732 LGVVLNAMSLRMAS
-746 AYTDSYDSSYRKY
+746 AYTDTYDSSYRKY

-766 SADSDSTKS
+766 QSDAGSAKS